1 MNNDGSA
8 YNETVRSLHSSTG
21 NLLND
26 ERVLITGAGGMLGNA
41 VYPYFASRYKTATA
55 TDKDVNESWLTPLD
69 VRDKGALRRA
79 FEHLRPTLVLHLA
92 ACTDLEFCEVH
103 ADVAQATNAEATR
116 EVAILCERLGATM
129 VYISTAGVFD
139 GTKQDLYTEQDRAN
153 PIMVYGSTKYE
164 GELLA
169 HGYCSR
175 AFVVRAGW
183 MVGGGARKDHKF
195 VHHILG
201 QIVSGAK
208 KIHAV
213 NDRFG
218 TPTYTHDFALNL
230 FKLLD
235 TKKYGTYHMVCEGAG
250 TRYDVA
256 RAILEIG
263 KRDDIELVSV
273 DSSHFAGNYFAP
285 RPVSEMMTNAN
296 LRALGINVMR
306 PWKDALK
313 DYVLREFPHA
323 LAGAQAPG
331 SERRLRHER
340 RKETLAWTGPERRRT
355 GERRT
360 ARAAGRAGAR
370 RKDEEIA

>member
-1 MNNDGSA
+1 MS
-8 YNETVRSLHSSTG
+8 NEQ
-21 NLLND
+21 
-26 ERVLITGAGGMLGNA
+26 RVLITGAGGMLGNA
-41 VYPYFASRYKTATA
+41 VYPYFASRFSTVTA
-55 TDKDVNESWLTPLD
+55 TDKDVNETWLSYLD
-69 VRDKGALRRA
+69 VRDKAAVHRA
-79 FEHLRPTLVLHLA
+79 FEQLRPTLVLHLA

-103 ADVAQATNAEATR
+103 SGIAQETNVEATR
-116 EVAILCERLGATM
+116 QVAIECEKLGATL

-139 GTKQDLYTEQDRAN
+139 GTKQGFYTEKDRAN
-153 PIMVYGSTKYE
+153 PIMVYGRTKYD
-164 GELLA
+164 GELMA

-183 MVGGGARKDHKF
+183 MVGGGAKKDHKF

-235 TKKYGTYHMVCEGAG
+235 TREYGTYHMVCEGAG
-250 TRYDVA
+250 TRHDVA
-256 RAILEIG
+256 KAILEIAG
-263 KRDDIELVSV
+263 RDDIELVSV
-273 DSSHFAGNYFAP
+273 GSSFFASNYFAP

-296 LRALGINVMR
+296 LRSLGINAMR
-306 PWKDALK
+306 PWREALS
-313 DYVLREFPHA
+313 DYLAREFPHA
-323 LAGAQAPG
+323 FAGAQVPG
-331 SERRLRHER
+331 GERRVRTER
-340 RKETLAWTGPERRRT
+340 RKETLAWTGPERRKK

-360 ARAAGRAGAR
+360 ERAIATKR
-370 RKDEEIA
+370 RKQEVA